1 MGDGSSIESKGQ
13 DHHAKATNKTE
24 EAENTDRVFDAKK
37 RVFLTERTGDA
48 TEDEEVGR
56 KRRASVDQAGAP
68 PTDSDVGGLFSSE
81 EVLPAGWKAFYHEE
95 YKQHYYYNEAKGETS
110 WTKPTP
116 AANVETPSLAHSKKQ
131 EETEKNKQ
139 DQEAKLQKKLELTR
153 KKQEQAKKK
162 EEERIKRQQE
172 QAAKAKKKEE
182 ERARKQQ
189 AQEEKAKAEM
199 QEKRRK
205 QQEAEDKKKEAE
217 AEKKRREEKIAKKKQ
232 EEEAKKKRKEEEIV
246 KVKKAA
252 EEAEKKINEEEIA

>member
-56 KRRASVDQAGAP
+56 ERRASVDQAGAP
-68 PTDSDVGGLFSSE
+68 PTDSDVGGLFSGE

-116 AANVETPSLAHSKKQ
+116 AANVETPTLAHSKKQ

-153 KKQEQAKKK
+153 KKQEQAKKERRGKNK
-162 EEERIKRQQE
+162 ETTGTGCQGKEKRRGKGTE
-172 QAAKAKKKEE
+172 TTSAGGKSKGKNARKKKET
-182 ERARKQQ
+182 ARG
-189 AQEEKAKAEM
+189 
-199 QEKRRK
+199 RR
-205 QQEAEDKKKEAE
+205 
-217 AEKKRREEKIAKKKQ
+217 
-232 EEEAKKKRKEEEIV
+232 
-246 KVKKAA
+246 
-252 EEAEKKINEEEIA
+252 